1 MSPIGFSN
9 LNPQSDALQAKE
21 DGFLQQARSGQ
32 GVNDDSKIEKS
43 SKEFEALL
51 LEGWM
56 QQAEHSF
63 ATVPG
68 SEEDGDDQQ
77 RDQVMSFGVQA
88 LAKTIVQSGGI
99 GIAKMISSSLHAT
112 ADRENGQ
119 AVRTT
124 GIESKNKQE

>member
-1 MSPIGFSN
+1 MSTIGFSAIN
-9 LNPQSDALQAKE
+9 TQAATLQARDNSFIQKA
-21 DGFLQQARSGQ
+21 QSGQ
-32 GVNDDSKIEKS
+32 AAHDDSKIDKS
-43 SKEFEALL
+43 SKEFESLL

-77 RDQVMSFGVQA
+77 RDQIMSFGVQA
-88 LAKTIVQSGGI
+88 LAKAMVQSGGI
-99 GIAKMISSSLHAT
+99 GIAKMISTSLHAA

-124 GIESKNKQE
+124 GTESKNKQE

>member
-1 MSPIGFSN
+1 MGSVGFSAIN
-9 LNPQSDALQAKE
+9 AQMGAVQARE
-21 DGFLQQARSGQ
+21 SGAVQQAQSEQAGH
-32 GVNDDSKIEKS
+32 DDSRIEKS

-68 SEEDGDDQQ
+68 SDGDGEEQQ

-88 LAKTIVQSGGI
+88 MAKSLVQSGGI
-99 GIAKMISSSLHAT
+99 GIAKMISNSLHAA
-112 ADRENGQ
+112 ADRENDRQ
-119 AVRTT
+119 
-124 GIESKNKQE
+124 